1 MSKQEHIC
9 TCWKTC
15 YYGHYRTQYGES
27 TSAIGSYR
35 CDYATM
41 EDKPRTIRQGKKIEQ
56 GKVIDGKCG
65 FYITKKGKATA
76 ERIKREEEKARKAQE
91 REAAKPQIDLE
102 LVKELHQQGLPN
114 REILERTGYSRHYLE
129 KALKEPGL
137 HANRLVSWRHK
148 QMLRLYQDGALDAEI
163 AEAVGIGRR
172 SVTEWRYRHALP
184 SNWRREKKQ
193 E

>member
-1 MSKQEHIC
+1 MKKRKHERL
-9 TCWKTC
+9 KN
-15 YYGHYRTQYGES
+15 E
-27 TSAIGSYR
+27 
-35 CDYATM
+35 
-41 EDKPRTIRQGKKIEQ
+41 KRQN
-56 GKVIDGKCG
+56 
-65 FYITKKGKATA
+65 
-76 ERIKREEEKARKAQE
+76 RR
-91 REAAKPQIDLE
+91 AKPQIDLE

-129 KALKEPGL
+129 KALKELGL